1 MSKRTHT
8 AKQGKPAMTAR
19 EFEAL
24 PDSEKERIYQEIDQ
38 ADPERLRAESK
49 PLTAIDRERWNR
61 FKKKA
66 GRPKVGQ
73 GVRVISLS
81 VERGLLKEADA
92 FAKRNG
98 TSRAE
103 LVARALR
110 SILVFPEREKAA
122 APPAEWIPISTS
134 GSRLDASTARGTPA
148 AASSSP
154 ARR

>member
-1 MSKRTHT
+1 
-8 AKQGKPAMTAR
+8 MTAR

-38 ADPERLRAESK
+38 ADPERFRAESK

-73 GVRVISLS
+73 GVRIISLS

-98 TSRAE
+98 MSRAE

-110 SILVFPEREKAA
+110 SILSGAEKSRRAA
-122 APPAEWIPISTS
+122 
-134 GSRLDASTARGTPA
+134 G
-148 AASSSP
+148 
-154 ARR
+154 